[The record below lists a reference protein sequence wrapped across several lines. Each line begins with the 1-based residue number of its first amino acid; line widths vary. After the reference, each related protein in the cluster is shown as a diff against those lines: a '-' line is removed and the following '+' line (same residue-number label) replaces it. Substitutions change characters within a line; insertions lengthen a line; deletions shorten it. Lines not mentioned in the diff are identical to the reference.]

1 MNKRQVK
8 NQIAEA
14 YGFNA
19 KKIVLFESYEEN
31 GEVVSARFEVC
42 GVEYST
48 DFAYL
53 EILNQ

>member
-1 MNKRQVK
+1 MNKRQTR

-19 KKIVLFESYEEN
+19 KKIVLFETYEEG

-42 GVEYST
+42 GVEYET
-48 DFAYL
+48 DFEYL